1 MKPWRFYLAVALTW
15 IMQDLRDFLAKV
27 GRGTF
32 ALTGKVFGTP
42 TREKR
47 LRLSRI
53 PFTRRRLHYL
63 ARLARVE
70 LSAARDL
77 GTSAK
82 ELLREGH
89 PEVARRAS
97 KFAYLHW
104 RKARKVFARMQ
115 AVA

>member
-1 MKPWRFYLAVALTW
+1 MKPWRFCFATTLTS
-15 IMQDLRDFLAKV
+15 ILSDLRDCLART
-27 GRGTF
+27 GRGIL
-32 ALTGKVFGTP
+32 ALLGKVFGP
-42 TREKR
+42 PSRELP
-47 LRLSRI
+47 LRVSRVT
-53 PFTRRRLHYL
+53 FSRRRFQYF

-82 ELLREGH
+82 ELLREGR
-89 PEVARRAS
+89 PAVARRAARV
-97 KFAYLHW
+97 AYFHW